1 MTKHHSELHDQFSQI
16 SSTYLQAEKL
26 ISDSLQTNL
35 QVFVNEFKDKI
46 DQIVANE
53 KTLKIGIVGEVKAG
67 KSSFLNAL
75 LFEGRKVLPEAPT
88 PMTAALTKIGYSQQL
103 KAEVFFYNRK
113 DWETIEELSLQYDV
127 EYERL
132 AREYKEQKKGRS
144 ASNPFAQF
152 RLKDVTETKE
162 VEVSEE
168 EIRFYVQERISE
180 EKIGCKELT
189 DLVIK
194 NGIDLDAYLDQT
206 EEISGVETIEDLVG
220 RLNYYVGSDG
230 ILTPIVKST
239 NIYLDLPTLK
249 DLEIIDTPG
258 TNDPIVSRG
267 LVTRKYLAQC
277 DAIFLLSYAGQFM
290 KSQDVEFIVNT
301 LPTEGIRKGIIVGSK
316 FDSALLNTKPGGDLR
331 QELML
336 LRKKLHNYANYVIEE
351 ELKKN
356 PGNITLQ
363 SLKEYLPP
371 QFVSSVAYSIAVKD
385 GQNLNELEEH
395 ILDRLQ
401 FTFRDLEY
409 DRNLFMQLSNVERIK
424 NKEFQSIISQKNEIL
439 EFKLKDTITGQKQ
452 KFKQILQSIES
463 EVISRLDNLTNYD
476 KKQLE
481 DKHNMIIS
489 KLKDANSKVE
499 LLFEKEAI
507 EVTKKIQRLQQDLRE
522 AQDSYANVDVSSD
535 SRETY
540 SHTKGVLFWKKDVYK
555 NVTYHYAKVNQVID
569 NISKYTVDIQRHV
582 MDVFN
587 DIVDSQRLRKELKN
601 AILSLFDLKDGR
613 FNESE
618 ILNPIE
624 ILLNKLTISEFQ
636 MDTNKYEL
644 MLSNAFTTSVVEN
657 QEIHQLVRKQK
668 EVLSAIIK
676 DTVHLLDKEKEK
688 VSSTLTKESK
698 QFTNNVAASI
708 ADVLNDLQS
717 QLSDRESY
725 IHAYQDLIDSLKKD
739 IKQIN

>member
-1 MTKHHSELHDQFSQI
+1 MTNLHSELHDQFSQI
-16 SSTYLQAEKL
+16 SSIYLNTDKL
-26 ISDSLQTNL
+26 LSDTLQTNL
-35 QVFVNEFKDKI
+35 QVFVNEFKDKM

-103 KAEVFFYNRK
+103 KAEVLFYNRK

-132 AREYKEQKKGRS
+132 AREYKELKKGKSR
-144 ASNPFAQF
+144 SNPFAQF
-152 RLKDVTETKE
+152 RSKEETVTKE

-168 EIRFYVQERISE
+168 EIKFYVQERISE

-189 DLVIK
+189 DLLIK
-194 NGIDLDAYLDQT
+194 NGIDLDEYLDRT
-206 EEISGVETIEDLVG
+206 EEIFGVETIEDLVG

-336 LRKKLHNYANYVIEE
+336 LRKKLHNYSNYVIEE

-363 SLKEYLPP
+363 ALKEYLPP
-371 QFVSSVAYSIAVKD
+371 QFVSSVAYNIAVKD

-395 ILDRLQ
+395 VLDRLK

-424 NKEFQSIISQKNEIL
+424 NKEFQTIISQKNEIL

-452 KFKQILQSIES
+452 KFKQILHSIET
-463 EVISRLDNLTNYD
+463 EVVSRLDNLTNYD

-481 DKHNMIIS
+481 DKRDLIMS
-489 KLKDANSKVE
+489 KLRDANSKVE

-522 AQDSYANVDVSSD
+522 AQNSYANVDVSSD
-535 SRETY
+535 SRETF
-540 SHTKGVLFWKKDVYK
+540 SHTKGAFFWKKDVYK

-569 NISKYTVDIQRHV
+569 NVSKYTVDIQRHV
-582 MDVFN
+582 IDVFN
-587 DIVDSQRLRKELKN
+587 DIVDSQRLRKDLKN

-636 MDTNKYEL
+636 MDSNKYEL
-644 MLSNAFTTSVVEN
+644 MISNAFATSVVEN
-657 QEIHQLVRKQK
+657 QDIHLLVRKQK

-688 VSSTLTKESK
+688 VSSTLKKESK
-698 QFTNNVAASI
+698 EFTNNVAVSI

-725 IHAYQDLIDSLKKD
+725 IHLYQNLIDSLKKD

>member
-1 MTKHHSELHDQFSQI
+1 MTNLHSDLHEQFTKI
-16 SSTYLQAEKL
+16 SSTYLKSEKL
-26 ISDSLQTNL
+26 ISDSLQTDL
-35 QVFVNEFKDKI
+35 QVFVNEFKEKM

-103 KAEVFFYNRK
+103 KAEVFYYNRK
-113 DWETIEELSLQYDV
+113 DWETIEELSLQYDI

-132 AREYKEQKKGRS
+132 ALEFKERKKGKS
-144 ASNPFAQF
+144 ISNPFAQF
-152 RLKDVTETKE
+152 RSKGETIIKEEEVT
-162 VEVSEE
+162 EE
-168 EIRFYVQERISE
+168 EIRFYVRERISE

-194 NGIDLDAYLDQT
+194 NGINVDEYLDRT

-316 FDSALLNTKPGGDLR
+316 FDSALLNTKPGGNLR
-331 QELML
+331 QELMM
-336 LRKKLHNYANYVIEE
+336 LRQKLHNYANYVIDE

-371 QFVSSVAYSIAVKD
+371 QFVSSVAYSIAIKD

-395 ILDRLQ
+395 VLDRLK
-401 FTFRDLEY
+401 FTFRDLEF

-439 EFKLKDTITGQKQ
+439 EFKLKDTIIGQKR

-463 EVISRLDNLTNYD
+463 EVLSRRDNLSNYD

-481 DKHNMIIS
+481 DKQNMMTS
-489 KLKDANSKVE
+489 KLRDASSKVE
-499 LLFEKEAI
+499 LLFEKEAV

-522 AQDSYANVDVSSD
+522 AQDSYANVDVSYESK
-535 SRETY
+535 ETF
-540 SHTKGVLFWKKDVYK
+540 SHTKGAFFWKKDVYK

-601 AILSLFDLKDGR
+601 SILSLFDLKDGR

-624 ILLNKLTISEFQ
+624 ILLNQLTISEFQ
-636 MDTNKYEL
+636 MDTSKYE
-644 MLSNAFTTSVVEN
+644 MMISNAFATSVVEN
-657 QEIHQLVRKQK
+657 QDIHKLVRKQK

-676 DTVHLLDKEKEK
+676 DTVQLLDKEKEK
-688 VSSTLTKESK
+688 VSSTLRSESN

-708 ADVLNDLQS
+708 GDVLSELQS
-717 QLSDRESY
+717 QLSGKESY
-725 IHAYQDLIDSLKKD
+725 IQAYQDLIDSLKKD
-739 IKQIN
+739 LKQIH